1 VPLLV
6 GDELVG
12 VLTIDSRQPDAYDDE
27 SARLTQALADQTAVT
42 IHKARLLDNLQ
53 RANRELRRLDEL
65 KGQFIQ
71 NVAHELRTPL
81 TLVRGYVELLAQGTL
96 DLETQHQALHSAL
109 SHTETLVQLVE
120 AFTTLQDLSMR
131 DVTLQRISPADL
143 VKTALQLA
151 SQKAVRAGINLQSH
165 CSSGL
170 RPLPGDFIWL
180 SQAVYQLL
188 DNAIKFS
195 PDGGVVTLRVRADQ
209 QNQAIHIEV
218 EDQGIGVPP
227 EEHERIFDL
236 FYQVDGSTTRRFGG
250 TGLGLA
256 IVQRVV
262 QAHGG
267 RVWVESPVEETT
279 DGRGLGSRF
288 VIRLPQRAI

>member
-1 VPLLV
+1 V

-27 SARLTQALADQTAVT
+27 SARLAQALADQTAVT

-81 TLVRGYVELLAQGTL
+81 TLVRGYVELLAQGNL
-96 DLETQHQALHSAL
+96 DLEAQHQALHSAL

-120 AFTTLQDLSMR
+120 GFTTLQDLSMR
-131 DVTLQRISPADL
+131 DLTLQRISPSDL

-151 SQKAVRAGINLQSH
+151 SQKAVRAGINLQSW
-165 CSSGL
+165 CSPGL

-195 PDGGVVTLRVRADQ
+195 PDGGIVTLRVRADR
-209 QNQAIHIEV
+209 QNQAIQIEV
-218 EDQGIGVPP
+218 EDQGIGVPA

-267 RVWVESPVEETT
+267 RVWVESPVEQTAH
-279 DGRGLGSRF
+279 GQGSGSRF
-288 VIRLPQRAI
+288 VIRLPQRSI